1 MKTRNRI
8 LIFALPALL
17 VFFGWLVLR
26 PREPRFEGKPLSVW
40 LEGYN
45 LPKAQNEESW
55 RQADEAVRQT
65 GTNAIPTLLAML
77 RLSDSSPLKRRLLD
91 LVARQHFIKVQH
103 VHAWAQ
109 NWRAALA
116 FKALG
121 SDGRNA
127 VPELMRLYE
136 NPSSAPSKRYT
147 AMALGNIGPAAQE
160 AVPLLLRALDSSSE
174 MEVRESA
181 VGALGQIRA
190 NPGLVVPTLIKCL
203 NNDSTVVESEAAIVL
218 GTFGADAKPA
228 IPALVEMLAP
238 PRADLRV
245 CATNALKQIDAG
257 AAAKAR
263 NN

>member
-1 MKTRNRI
+1 MKTRKRI

-17 VFFGWLVLR
+17 IFFGWLMMR

-45 LPKAQNEESW
+45 LPMAQYQESW
-55 RQADEAVRQT
+55 LRADEVVRQT

-77 RLSDSSPLKRRLLD
+77 RLSDSSPLKRALLD
-91 LVARQHFIKVQH
+91 LAARQHFIKIQH

-121 SDGRNA
+121 STGRDA

-136 NPSSAPSKRYT
+136 YPPSAPSKRYT
-147 AMALGNIGPAAQE
+147 AMALGNIGPAAQA
-160 AVPLLLRALDSSSE
+160 AVPLLLRGLDSSSDE
-174 MEVRESA
+174 EVKAS
-181 VGALGQIRA
+181 VIPALGQIHA
-190 NPGLVVPTLIKCL
+190 EPGQVVPALMKCL
-203 NNDSTVVESEAAIVL
+203 SGNSTEVEAGAAKAL
-218 GTFGADAKPA
+218 GNFGADAEPA
-228 IPALVEMLAP
+228 IPALIEILES
-238 PRADLRV
+238 PRADLRA

-257 AAAKAR
+257 AAAKAGIK
-263 NN
+263 